1 MTRILDFNGRDADR
15 TVTVASIAALK
26 GSGRQ
31 YVQVTAGREEEAA
44 AAEAAGIDMVV
55 CLAASVS
62 DVRRGSSRL
71 FVTAAIDFG
80 GEVTLDDL
88 LATAFRSLS
97 AGADAVITARRFD
110 AVRLLAAEGVPV
122 MGHLGFVPKR
132 STQVG
137 GVRPVGRNAAEAAT
151 LWQQFQE
158 LEDAGAFAVECEL
171 VPAKV
176 LAEITPRTGM
186 STISLG
192 SGRDADVMFLFQSD
206 ICGESPRVPRHARAY
221 GDVASLQQQ
230 VRDERVRALSAF
242 RADVLSGGF
251 PGDGEVGSI
260 DPAELARFVQSLPE
274 RDLDGRSGRTNLT
287 PRHR

>member
-31 YVQVTAGREEEAA
+31 YVQVTAGTAEEAA
-44 AAEAAGIDMVV
+44 AAEEAGIDMVV
-55 CLAASVS
+55 CLAAAVPA
-62 DVRRGSSRL
+62 VRQGSSRL

-132 STQVG
+132 SNQFG
-137 GVRPVGRNAAEAAT
+137 GVRMVGRTAAEAMT
-151 LWQQFQE
+151 LWRQFQE

-171 VPAKV
+171 IPAPV
-176 LAEITPRTGM
+176 LAQITPRTSM
-186 STISLG
+186 ATISLG

-206 ICGESPRVPRHARAY
+206 VCGESPRVPRHARAY
-221 GDVASLQQQ
+221 GDVAALQRQIAQ
-230 VRDERVRALSAF
+230 ERVRALAAF

-251 PGDGEVGSI
+251 PNDGEVGRV
-260 DPAELARFVQSLPE
+260 DPDELAGFV
-274 RDLDGRSGRTNLT
+274 DAIDAG
-287 PRHR
+287 

>member
-15 TVTVASIAALK
+15 TVTVGAIAALK

-31 YVQVTAGREEEAA
+31 FVQVTAGTEDEAA

-55 CLAASVS
+55 CLAGAVQ

-97 AGADAVITARRFD
+97 AGADAVITARRLD

-132 STQVG
+132 SNQLG
-137 GVRPVGRNAAEAAT
+137 GVRTVGRTAAEAT
-151 LWQQFQE
+151 SLWHQFQE

-171 VPAKV
+171 IPAQV
-176 LAEITPRTGM
+176 LAEITPRT
-186 STISLG
+186 SLATISLG
-192 SGRDADVMFLFQSD
+192 SGSDADVMFLFQND
-206 ICGESPRVPRHARAY
+206 IVGESPRVPRHARSY
-221 GDVASLQQQ
+221 GDVASLQQRI
-230 VRDERVRALSAF
+230 RDERVRALAAF
-242 RADVLSGGF
+242 KADVASGGF
-251 PGDGEVGSI
+251 PAAGEVGSI
-260 DPAELARFVQSLPE
+260 DPDELAGFVASL
-274 RDLDGRSGRTNLT
+274 SGE
-287 PRHR
+287 

>member
-31 YVQVTAGREEEAA
+31 FVQVTAGSDEEAGA
-44 AAEAAGIDMVV
+44 AKAAGIDMLV
-55 CLAASVS
+55 CLAAAVP

-80 GEVTLDDL
+80 GEITLDDL

-132 STQVG
+132 SNQFG
-137 GVRPVGRNAAEAAT
+137 GVRPVGRDASEAT
-151 LWQQFQE
+151 WLWRQFQE
-158 LEDAGAFAVECEL
+158 LEEAGAFAVECEL
-171 VPAKV
+171 MPSQL

-186 STISLG
+186 ATISLG
-192 SGRDADVMFLFQSD
+192 SGRHADVMFLFQSD
-206 ICGESPRVPRHARAY
+206 ICGDSPRRPRHARAY
-221 GDVASLQQQ
+221 GDVASLKRRI
-230 VRDERVRALSAF
+230 VEERVRALAAF
-242 RADVLSGGF
+242 RADVLAGDF
-251 PGDGEVGSI
+251 PDDSEVGRI
-260 DPAELARFVQSLPE
+260 DPIELARFVESLE
-274 RDLDGRSGRTNLT
+274 QR
-287 PRHR
+287 

>member
-1 MTRILDFNGRDADR
+1 MTRILDFNGREADR

-31 YVQVTAGREEEAA
+31 YVQVTAGTEEEAA

-55 CLAASVS
+55 CLAAAVAE
-62 DVRRGSSRL
+62 VRRGSSRL

-88 LATAFRSLS
+88 LATAFRSLT

-132 STQVG
+132 SNQFG
-137 GVRPVGRNAAEAAT
+137 GVRPVGRDANEATT
-151 LWQQFQE
+151 LWRQFQE

-171 VPAKV
+171 IPAQV
-176 LAEITPRTGM
+176 LAEITTRTGM
-186 STISLG
+186 ATISLG
-192 SGRDADVMFLFQSD
+192 SGRAADVMFLFQSD
-206 ICGESPRVPRHARAY
+206 ICGESARVPRHARAY
-221 GDVASLQQQ
+221 GDVASLKRRI
-230 VRDERVRALSAF
+230 VEERVQALAAF
-242 RADVLSGGF
+242 RADVLNGSF
-251 PGDGEVGSI
+251 PGDGEVGRI
-260 DPAELARFVQSLPE
+260 DAVELARFVESL
-274 RDLDGRSGRTNLT
+274 D
-287 PRHR
+287 HH

>member
-15 TVTVASIAALK
+15 TVTVASIVALK

-31 YVQVTAGREEEAA
+31 FVQVTAGTDEEAA

-55 CLAASVS
+55 CLAGAVP

-97 AGADAVITARRFD
+97 AGADAVITARRLD
-110 AVRLLAAEGVPV
+110 AVRLLADEGVPV

-132 STQVG
+132 SNQLG
-137 GVRPVGRNAAEAAT
+137 GVRRVGRDAGEATA
-151 LWQQFQE
+151 LWRQFE
-158 LEDAGAFAVECEL
+158 ALEDAGAFAVECEL
-171 VPAKV
+171 IPADV
-176 LAEITPRTGM
+176 LAEITRRTSM
-186 STISLG
+186 VTISLG
-192 SGRDADVMFLFQSD
+192 SGAHADVMFLFQSD
-206 ICGESPRVPRHARAY
+206 VVGESERVPRHARVY

-230 VRDERVRALSAF
+230 IREERVRALAAF
-242 RADVLSGGF
+242 KADVASRTF
-251 PGDGEVGSI
+251 PDAAKVGRI
-260 DPAELARFVQSLPE
+260 DPGELTRFVE
-274 RDLDGRSGRTNLT
+274 TIDGG
-287 PRHR
+287 